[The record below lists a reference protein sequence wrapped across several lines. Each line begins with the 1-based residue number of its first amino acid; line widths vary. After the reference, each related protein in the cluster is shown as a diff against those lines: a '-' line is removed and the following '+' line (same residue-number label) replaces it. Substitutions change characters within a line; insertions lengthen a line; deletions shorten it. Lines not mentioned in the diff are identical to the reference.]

1 MISTDGNHYPERLG
15 TLVVINAPAM
25 LSWTW
30 KIIQGFLDDVQK
42 AKIGIYGTDPNE
54 WMPVLFKI
62 IDKDQVPVSYGG
74 TLLHCR
80 LHQAS
85 KNIKYSNYLTSS
97 EDLFRILCW
106 LLFSNLLSPNYFE
119 YF

>member
-1 MISTDGNHYPERLG
+1 MFFYMISLGMISTDGNHYPERLG

-30 KIIQGFLDDVQK
+30 KVIQGFLDDVQK

-54 WMPVLFKI
+54 WRPVLFKI

-74 TLLHCR
+74 TIHHESLFHHLKLFTNNQESCGI
-80 LHQAS
+80 L
-85 KNIKYSNYLTSS
+85 YLMFLDDIFS
-97 EDLFRILCW
+97 RII
-106 LLFSNLLSPNYFE
+106 S
-119 YF
+119 